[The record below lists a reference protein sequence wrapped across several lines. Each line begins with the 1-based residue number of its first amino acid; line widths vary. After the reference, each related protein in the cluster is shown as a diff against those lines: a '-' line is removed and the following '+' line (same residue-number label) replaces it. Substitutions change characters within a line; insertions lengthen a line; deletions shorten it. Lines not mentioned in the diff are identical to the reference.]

1 MNDAFRHMQPS
12 DILNQFMRFGTA
24 MIAGAAVIRFTG
36 MAIDFS
42 WFDVDPAFVD
52 HEATGLLPSTRF
64 LLDALMFVGA
74 GLIFLLSAT
83 LKQTISWWLVIL
95 ALLPVPVVFWH
106 AWYDPADLE
115 QGSMWMASILGAV
128 ALSHAARDR
137 LARGLGLAILM
148 AGLVFL
154 MIRAI
159 EQVIWDIPS
168 TIAYFESN
176 REEVLAMRGLEP
188 GSSAALVL
196 ERRLLNAVPT
206 AWFDSTNLL
215 SSLMA
220 AGSCFWLCISIHAF
234 KSRLTSGVSGLC
246 GFMAVCLAAI
256 VLATGS
262 IGGLAVLLV
271 GVLFIIAYQLRPSSG
286 RAFGWMAVSLVVLAL
301 MAAPLSSLLG
311 ELPGINSLLIRSG
324 YVAGAAEITSS
335 APLVGVGPAGFQDAW
350 MLVRGPSS
358 PEEIVSPHSM
368 PWDWLATTGALSLS
382 WISLILLGLWWSFRR
397 VDQGIG
403 EEITGRQIAAMLMFI
418 VAIWFPLIFSTLL
431 VDLVEGKE
439 LSMFGSGVLALRIIG
454 WLCFIGL
461 VLFLMWLWKRIP
473 MGLTIG
479 AAMAALVVVIHAQV
493 EMTIQ
498 QTNTS
503 PWIVC
508 LIGLVAPASSRFNG
522 LASRWLTGLVSCLLA
537 ISLATIVITIGY
549 SRSIYSEGLIDFHG
563 RAVHDSSLTENGGT
577 VLTTRTVTAQMLMET
592 ARAFH
597 DDRLQLIA
605 AEQLLAGI
613 PMSLSMPS
621 PPTSESV
628 ETVRQL
634 VINISMD
641 SFERTGSVEAGHLA
655 LSALLSRG
663 TSEDL
668 DQALIVATAVADR
681 DPSGIWSQR
690 HLADVLW
697 ESGDRA
703 QARSVY
709 QRVLQLDAARSIDP
723 LRQLN
728 QQDREFIQLRAATQ
742 IID

>member
-1 MNDAFRHMQPS
+1 MNDASRHVQPS
-12 DILNQFMRFGTA
+12 NLLKEFIPVVTVMVV
-24 MIAGAAVIRFTG
+24 GAAVIRFTDT
-36 MAIDFS
+36 AIDFS

-52 HEATGLLPSTRF
+52 HEAIGLLPSTRF

-74 GLIFLLSAT
+74 GLIFLLSAI

-159 EQVIWDIPS
+159 EQVVWDIPS

-176 REEVLAMRGLEP
+176 REDVLAMRSLEP

-220 AGSCFWLCISIHAF
+220 AGSCFWSCICIHAI
-234 KSRLTSGVSGLC
+234 KSRLSSGVSGLC

-262 IGGLAVLLV
+262 IGGLAVLLI
-271 GVLFIIAYQLRPSSG
+271 GVLFIIAYQLRSSSG
-286 RAFGWMAVSLVVLAL
+286 SALGWVAIALVVLAL

-350 MLVRGPSS
+350 MAVRGPQS

-368 PWDWLATTGALSLS
+368 PWDWLATTGVLSLS

-397 VDQGIG
+397 VDQGID
-403 EEITGRQIAAMLMFI
+403 EEITGRRIAGLLMTVFEI
-418 VAIWFPLIFSTLL
+418 CFLVIFSTLI
-431 VDLVEGKE
+431 VDLVQGRG
-439 LSMFGSGVLALRIIG
+439 LSMLGSGVVAFRVIG
-454 WLCFIGL
+454 WMCFIGL
-461 VLFLMWLWKRIP
+461 TVFLMWLWKRIP
-473 MGLTIG
+473 MGMTVG
-479 AAMAALVVVIHAQV
+479 AAMAALVVVMHAQV
-493 EMTIQ
+493 EMTLQ
-498 QTNTS
+498 QTNTA
-503 PWIVC
+503 PWIIC
-508 LIGLVAPASSRFNG
+508 LIGLVAPASSRFDG
-522 LASRWLTGLVSCLLA
+522 SVSRWLTGLISGLLA
-537 ISLATIVITIGY
+537 IALATIIIITGYSQSMVSEITIQ
-549 SRSIYSEGLIDFHG
+549 SQGL
-563 RAVHDSSLTENGGT
+563 AVHDSSLKENGGT
-577 VLTTRTVTAQMLMET
+577 VLTTRTVAARMLMKS
-592 ARAFH
+592 AR
-597 DDRLQLIA
+597 DRQDERLAVLA

-613 PMSLSMPS
+613 PMSLSLPS
-621 PPTSESV
+621 PPKPETV

-697 ESGDRA
+697 ESGDRS

-728 QQDREFIQLRAATQ
+728 QQDREFIQQRAGTQ
-742 IID
+742 YVD